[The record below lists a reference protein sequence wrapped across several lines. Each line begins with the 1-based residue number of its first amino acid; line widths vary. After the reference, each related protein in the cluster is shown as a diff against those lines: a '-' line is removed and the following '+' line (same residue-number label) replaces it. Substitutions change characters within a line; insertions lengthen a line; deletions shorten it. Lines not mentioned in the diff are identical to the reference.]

1 MAGVHLSAWQP
12 GRVGLASET
21 VAVALAA
28 LSTAVLLGRQEK
40 GSRQAMA
47 PGRGGE
53 SHILVGEAELLVPGI
68 ICGIILKS
76 A

>member
-12 GRVGLASET
+12 ALVGLASET
-21 VAVALAA
+21 VAVAPAA
-28 LSTAVLLGRQEK
+28 MSEAALLGRQEK
-40 GSRQAMA
+40 SSRQAMA

-53 SHILVGEAELLVPGI
+53 PDLLVGEAGPPVPGI
-68 ICGIILKS
+68 IRGIISKS

>member
-1 MAGVHLSAWQP
+1 MAPAAV
-12 GRVGLASET
+12 SE
-21 VAVALAA
+21 AA
-28 LSTAVLLGRQEK
+28 LLGMQEK

-53 SHILVGEAELLVPGI
+53 SDLPAGETEPLVPGI
-68 ICGIILKS
+68 IRGIIPKS